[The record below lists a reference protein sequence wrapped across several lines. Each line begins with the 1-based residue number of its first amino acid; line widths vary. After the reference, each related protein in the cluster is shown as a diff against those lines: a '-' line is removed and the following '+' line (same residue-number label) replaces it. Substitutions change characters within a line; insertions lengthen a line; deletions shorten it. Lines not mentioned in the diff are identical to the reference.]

1 MKNML
6 LHKIKDTERNVMD
19 YGYAKFQ
26 HRSEIRKFQDSRR
39 KEIYEKVQLTD
50 SQKNQIK
57 ELFEKNYGRGIP
69 DTWHRHYTA
78 FTGQFDVNYFPE
90 LLYIPEFEHFMN
102 YQTEYA
108 HVFENK
114 NVLPLIAKAVG
125 VRMPEQLYQC
135 VSGYG
140 TNPGNEH
147 EPIEAAAE
155 RLHDA
160 GDLFFKPSVGT
171 SSGVGCRLVHAADGV
186 DTLTGEVLAGIFRGM
201 GRDFVV
207 QRRVRCHESL
217 RRIYPEAVN
226 TFRIMTY
233 FWKGE
238 VLHAPVIMRIGQGGR
253 HLDNAHAG
261 GMFIAL
267 DEDGSLHTTA
277 FTEFKEKYEEHPDT
291 HIRFDECKVALLPR
305 VIETAER
312 MHRSIPQLGVVNW
325 DFTLDEDGTPLL
337 IEANVLGGGI
347 WVFEMAHGKGAFGSL
362 TPEILRWLRQ
372 MKRMSYTER
381 EAWFARN
388 VKE

>member
-1 MKNML
+1 M
-6 LHKIKDTERNVMD
+6 
-19 YGYAKFQ
+19 
-26 HRSEIRKFQDSRR
+26 
-39 KEIYEKVQLTD
+39 
-50 SQKNQIK
+50 
-57 ELFEKNYGRGIP
+57 
-69 DTWHRHYTA
+69 
-78 FTGQFDVNYFPE
+78 NYFPE

-108 HVFENK
+108 HVFEN
-114 NVLPLIAKAVG
+114 VLPLIAKAVG
-125 VRMPEQLYQC
+125 VRMPERLYQC

-155 RLHDA
+155 RLYDA

-171 SSGVGCRLVHAADGV
+171 SSGVGCRLVHAADGM
-186 DTLTGEVLAGIFRGM
+186 DTLTGEELADIFRGM

-207 QRRVRCHESL
+207 QRRGRCHESL

-233 FWKGE
+233 FWKGK

-277 FTEFKEKYEEHPDT
+277 FTEFKEQYEEHPDT

-337 IEANVLGGGI
+337 IEANVLGGSI
-347 WVFEMAHGKGAFGSL
+347 WLFEIAHGKSAFGSL

>member
-1 MKNML
+1 M
-6 LHKIKDTERNVMD
+6 
-19 YGYAKFQ
+19 G
-26 HRSEIRKFQDSRR
+26 
-39 KEIYEKVQLTD
+39 
-50 SQKNQIK
+50 
-57 ELFEKNYGRGIP
+57 GGIP

-125 VRMPEQLYQC
+125 VRMPERLYQC

-160 GDLFFKPSVGT
+160 GDLFLKPSVGT

-186 DTLTGEVLAGIFRGM
+186 DTLTGEALVDIFRGM

-233 FWKGE
+233 FWKGK
-238 VLHAPVIMRIGQGGR
+238 VLHAPVIMRIGQGGTSFGQCACGR
-253 HLDNAHAG
+253 YVYRAG
-261 GMFIAL
+261 
-267 DEDGSLHTTA
+267 
-277 FTEFKEKYEEHPDT
+277 
-291 HIRFDECKVALLPR
+291 
-305 VIETAER
+305 
-312 MHRSIPQLGVVNW
+312 
-325 DFTLDEDGTPLL
+325 
-337 IEANVLGGGI
+337 
-347 WVFEMAHGKGAFGSL
+347 
-362 TPEILRWLRQ
+362 
-372 MKRMSYTER
+372 
-381 EAWFARN
+381 
-388 VKE
+388 

>member
-1 MKNML
+1 M
-6 LHKIKDTERNVMD
+6 
-19 YGYAKFQ
+19 
-26 HRSEIRKFQDSRR
+26 
-39 KEIYEKVQLTD
+39 
-50 SQKNQIK
+50 
-57 ELFEKNYGRGIP
+57 
-69 DTWHRHYTA
+69 
-78 FTGQFDVNYFPE
+78 NYFPE

-125 VRMPEQLYQC
+125 VRMPERLYQC

-147 EPIEAAAE
+147 EPIEVAAE

-186 DTLTGEVLAGIFRGM
+186 DTLTGEVLADIFRGM

-233 FWKGE
+233 FWKGK
-238 VLHAPVIMRIGQGGR
+238 VLHAPVIMRIGQGGTSFGQCACGR
-253 HLDNAHAG
+253 YVYRAG
-261 GMFIAL
+261 
-267 DEDGSLHTTA
+267 
-277 FTEFKEKYEEHPDT
+277 
-291 HIRFDECKVALLPR
+291 
-305 VIETAER
+305 
-312 MHRSIPQLGVVNW
+312 
-325 DFTLDEDGTPLL
+325 
-337 IEANVLGGGI
+337 
-347 WVFEMAHGKGAFGSL
+347 
-362 TPEILRWLRQ
+362 
-372 MKRMSYTER
+372 
-381 EAWFARN
+381 
-388 VKE
+388 